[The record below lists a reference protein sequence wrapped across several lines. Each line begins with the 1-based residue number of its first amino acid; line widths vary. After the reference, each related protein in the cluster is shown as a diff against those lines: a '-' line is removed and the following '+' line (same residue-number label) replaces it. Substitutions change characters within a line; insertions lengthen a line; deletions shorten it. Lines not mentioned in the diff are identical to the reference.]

1 LQSGAWVIV
10 LGLGVNLVPEVAHE
24 DLNSLKLQN
33 YRLAL
38 SVSQMRDGLQ
48 LRRNVLSQIRKTFE
62 AILYSREEN
71 VAFSDGLTDSSEVF
85 NTLFILIELC
95 GFTCCVNPINN
106 LSN

>member
-1 LQSGAWVIV
+1 MQSGAWVIV

-48 LRRNVLSQIRKTFE
+48 LRRNVLII
-62 AILYSREEN
+62 ILVNFCKVKLSVVVRQEN
-71 VAFSDGLTDSSEVF
+71 FRLIPGLPDRS
-85 NTLFILIELC
+85 LLC
-95 GFTCCVNPINN
+95 VLN
-106 LSN
+106 